1 MALTT
6 GQAIA
11 SIAVMAVATFLT
23 RALPFL
29 LFDRGGNPPKLVLY
43 LGKVLPPAVIAML
56 IVYCLRGVHV
66 PMGVSSADLAQWVPQ
81 LVSAA
86 VVVALHVWKRNN
98 LLSIFGG
105 TVLYM
110 ALVQLVF
117 AA

>member
-1 MALTT
+1 MVLTT

-11 SIAVMAVATFLT
+11 SIAVMAVVTFLT

-29 LFDRGGNPPKLVLY
+29 LFDRGGTPPKLVLY

-56 IVYCLRGVHV
+56 IVYCLRT
-66 PMGVSSADLAQWVPQ
+66 VSFATTPGWVPA
-81 LVSAA
+81 LLSCA
-86 VVVALHVWKRNN
+86 VVVGLHVWKHNN

-110 ALVQLVF
+110 VLVQVVF
-117 AA
+117 V